1 MSDSTDTTG
10 GAGDAGDRERE
21 RGRDIDGD
29 SGVVART
36 RFAVTVALGRR
47 DSRLVFAS
55 VTAVYTLGYLYALRD
70 LFPGGTRTA
79 MRVVRDPVGRFFQPA
94 PGPFNFEPVALVE
107 TELFTFLFSLNTPL
121 GVGLG
126 ALVGVNAALTY
137 LAWRQPAACGF
148 GTASAGLLAGVPA
161 LLSGSACCGPLL
173 LIGLGIQASGT
184 LLTAFDVLLPVA
196 VALLVGS
203 LFLVGRQVDPARV
216 RGGDSVS

>member
-1 MSDSTDTTG
+1 MSDSTDPTG
-10 GAGDAGDRERE
+10 GAGDATQ
-21 RGRDIDGD
+21 RGEAAEGGPGDIDGKP
-29 SGVVART
+29 GTLART

-55 VTAVYTLGYLYALRD
+55 VAVAYTLGYLYALRD
-70 LFPGGTRTA
+70 LFPGGTHMA
-79 MRVVRDPVGRFFQPA
+79 LRVVRNPVGRFFQPA

-107 TELFTFLFSLNTPL
+107 TDLFTYLFSLNTPL
-121 GVGLG
+121 GLVLG
-126 ALVGVNAALTY
+126 SLVGVNAALTY

-148 GTASAGLLAGVPA
+148 GTASAGLLAGIPA

-184 LLTAFDVLLPVA
+184 LLTAFDFLLPVA

-216 RGGDSVS
+216 